1 MMEGSLGKETTMG
14 KRELVHSR
22 WGVFVM
28 GVVDI
33 RVGDCKIL
41 VQTCSCSCT
50 VGHEP
55 EHKLIH

>member
-1 MMEGSLGKETTMG
+1 
-14 KRELVHSR
+14 
-22 WGVFVM
+22 M

-41 VQTCSCSCT
+41 VQLCSCSCT